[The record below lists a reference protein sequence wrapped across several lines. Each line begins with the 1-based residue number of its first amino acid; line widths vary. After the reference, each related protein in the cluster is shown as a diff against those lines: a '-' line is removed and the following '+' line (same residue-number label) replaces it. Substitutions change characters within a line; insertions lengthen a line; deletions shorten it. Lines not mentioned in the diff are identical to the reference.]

1 MMSASPPA
9 GDAPLVEGKVV
20 EALPH
25 ALFAVELR
33 DGQRILARI
42 DGSLQMR
49 GTRINPGDQVTVQL
63 SPYDFSRGRITKRR
77 RER

>member
-1 MMSASPPA
+1 MMASTPPA
-9 GDAPLVEGKVV
+9 GDAPVVEGTVV

-33 DGQRILARI
+33 NGQRILARI
-42 DGSLQMR
+42 AGTLQMR

-63 SPYDFSRGRITKRR
+63 SPYDFSRGRITKRQR
-77 RER
+77 